1 MAKPT
6 LRSVR
11 VDPLLTSISVA
22 YKNAEYVAEQILPV
36 IKSKKVSGKYYK
48 YDKANLRPVDSLRGM
63 GTEAKEVGFGVEQ
76 STPYVCLDHALKE
89 IVPDELK
96 DQAETPMNPEIDAAE
111 NVTEKLLIEKELA
124 LATYMANT
132 ANLTNNTTL
141 TTTDQ
146 WSDYENSDP
155 IDDIETGVESVR
167 SKILRAAN
175 TLVLGQQ
182 TWNKLKH
189 HPDLIERIKYSG
201 FGKMSLGAL
210 ADLLDLDRVIVA
222 AAGYVGTNEGQ
233 TETLSYIWGKHAW
246 LIYVTKKP
254 GIKKVSFGYHF
265 NHKKSADKWYD
276 KGREGVWV
284 RVHDFFTRE
293 IVTVD
298 AAYLI
303 KNAVA

>member
-1 MAKPT
+1 MKPT

-11 VDPLLTSISVA
+11 IDPLLTNISVA
-22 YKNAEYVAEQILPV
+22 YKNAEYVAEQVLPV
-36 IKSKKVSGKYYK
+36 LPSKKVSGKYYK

-63 GTEAKEVGFGVEQ
+63 GTESKEVGFGVEI

-96 DQAETPMNPEIDAAE
+96 DQAETPMNPEVDAAE

-124 LATYMANT
+124 LATYMQNESY
-132 ANLTNNTTL
+132 LTNYTTL
-141 TTTDQ
+141 SGVSQ
-146 WSDYENSDP
+146 WSDYENSNP
-155 IDDIETGVESVR
+155 IGDIETGIESVR
-167 SKILRAAN
+167 SKILHGAN

-201 FGKMSLGAL
+201 FGKMSLQAL
-210 ADLLDLDRVIVA
+210 ADLLDLEKVIVA
-222 AAGYVGTNEGQ
+222 SAGYVGTNEGQ
-233 TETLSYIWGKHAW
+233 AEVLSYIWGKHAW
-246 LIYVTKKP
+246 LVYVTKRP
-254 GIKKVSFGYHF
+254 GIKQVSFGYHF
-265 NHKKSADKWYD
+265 NHKKSVDKWYD

-298 AAYLI
+298 AAYYI